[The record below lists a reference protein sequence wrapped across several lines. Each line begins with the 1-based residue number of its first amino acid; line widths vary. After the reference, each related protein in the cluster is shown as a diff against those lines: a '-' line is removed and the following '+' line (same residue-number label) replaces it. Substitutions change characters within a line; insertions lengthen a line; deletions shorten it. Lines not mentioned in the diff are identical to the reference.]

1 MYWKRT
7 IKPYLIW
14 LVIALLDI
22 RCEKIIKENIDKN
35 IRISKKQKASETI
48 YEMK

>member
-1 MYWKRT
+1 MNIVEKNNQAILT
-7 IKPYLIW
+7 MAI
-14 LVIALLDI
+14 VLLDI
-22 RCEKIIKENIDKN
+22 RCEKIIKENINKN